1 MGKVFARGVVLHIEY
16 ADEMGKR
23 LRKSSGFKIG
33 QEKHAEKLL
42 SEVEALV
49 EKRRLSNAPKSTK
62 RQAETL
68 ASFAGKWIESRKG
81 RVKSASGEETRLRLH
96 VLPTLGAMALV
107 EIKPRHI
114 RDLIVDLRAADVLAP
129 RTIRH
134 VYGVLSNLLKYA
146 VFEEVLDH
154 SPCVLPKGILP
165 PKVDKDPEWRA
176 GAIYTRK
183 EIIVLVSDKRIP
195 VDRHIVYAIKGMAGL
210 RHGEVAGLKWSN
222 FKSTEEPLGQIVVAR
237 SYDNERT
244 KTGVTRLVPVH
255 PALASLLAEWKLS
268 GWERL
273 YGREPKSDDLI
284 VPTRNLTM
292 RDKKDAHEALKL
304 DLDKLGFR
312 QRRGHDFRRSFVT
325 IAQVDGA
332 RRDIL
337 KDISHGASG
346 DIVSMYT
353 SFPWPTLCAEIAKMQ
368 FTLPK
373 ALVLGTVKSVC
384 QNGGT
389 LSGTVTKK
397 ALQPVE
403 IARLTVVTPPRFEL
417 GTSA

>member
-1 MGKVFARGVVLHIEY
+1 MLHIEY
-16 ADEMGKR
+16 ADEAGKR
-23 LRKSSGFKIG
+23 LRKSSGFKVG
-33 QEKHAEKLL
+33 QEKHATELL

-49 EKRRLSNAPKSTK
+49 EKRRLSEVPIPTAGKV
-62 RQAETL
+62 ETL
-68 ASFAGKWIESRKG
+68 ASFADKWGASRQG
-81 RVKSASGEETRLRLH
+81 RVKSVTDEQTRLRLH
-96 VLPTLGAMALV
+96 VLPTLGSMPLA
-107 EIKPRHI
+107 EIRPRHI
-114 RDLIVDLRAADVLAP
+114 RDLIIELRAADVLAP

-134 VYGVLSNLLKYA
+134 VYGVLSNLLRHA

-165 PKVDKDPEWRA
+165 ANVDKDPEWRA
-176 GAIYTRK
+176 GAIYERE
-183 EIIVLVSDKRIP
+183 EIVALLSDSRIP
-195 VDRHIVYAIKGMAGL
+195 VDRHIVYAIKGLAGL
-210 RHGEVAGLKWSN
+210 RHGEVAGLRWSN
-222 FKSTEEPLGQIVVAR
+222 FKSQMKPLGQIVVAR
-237 SYDNERT
+237 SYDNQRT

-268 GWERL
+268 GWQRL
-273 YGREPKSDDLI
+273 YGRAPKDDDLI

-304 DLDKLGFR
+304 DLKKLGFR
-312 QRRGHDFRRSFVT
+312 QRRGHDSRRSFVT

-373 ALVLGTVKSVC
+373 ALTSQSEKAVC
-384 QNGGT
+384 QIGGT
-389 LSGTVTKK
+389 LSGTVRKK